1 MTAGPADIKDM
12 TTRCYCPHI
21 QLDQDSLTIT
31 DSKEIHHIKNVLRL
45 KKGEALTV
53 FDGKG
58 QEYHGVID
66 TLEAQTAVIHV
77 NDVRRNNR
85 LRPLLILACAVPKNG
100 KFEIIIE
107 KATELGVDEIIPL
120 QTRRT
125 EVVFKPEA
133 RGKKQQ
139 RFESVAVSAAKQ
151 CGRSTIPVIHPPMN
165 LKDALAYLKTKTF
178 PVIPSLQGDR
188 QPLLKVLEALDAGKG
203 ISFLIGPE
211 GDFTPE
217 EYQLAW
223 TEGAAAATLGETVL
237 RVETA
242 AISVVA
248 AANFYMDVRHSEPRL
263 SGAKNL

>member
-1 MTAGPADIKDM
+1 MPF
-12 TTRCYCPHI
+12 RCYCPQI
-21 QLDQDSLTIT
+21 RLNQNALRIT
-31 DSKEIHHIKNVLRL
+31 DPKEIHHIKNVLRL

-58 QEYHGVID
+58 REYHGVID
-66 TLEAQTAVIHV
+66 SLEAQTAVIHV
-77 NDVRRNNR
+77 HDVRRNER
-85 LRPLLILACAVPKNG
+85 FRPLLILACAVPKKG
-100 KFEIIIE
+100 KFETIIE

-151 CGRSTIPVIHPPMN
+151 CGRGIIPVIHPPMN
-165 LKDALAYLKTKTF
+165 LKDALAYLKTKTSLI
-178 PVIPSLQGDR
+178 IPSLSGDR
-188 QPLLKVLEALDAGKG
+188 QPLLKVLEGFDGSQG
-203 ISFLIGPE
+203 VSFLIGPE

-217 EYQLAW
+217 EYQSAW
-223 TEGAAAATLGETVL
+223 KEGACAVTLGETVL

-242 AISVVA
+242 AISSVA
-248 AANFYMDVRHSEPRL
+248 AANFYLDKQA
-263 SGAKNL
+263 AKPVKKI

>member
-1 MTAGPADIKDM
+1 M
-12 TTRCYCPHI
+12 TTRCFCPHI
-21 QLDQDSLTIT
+21 QPDQNSLTIT

-45 KKGEALTV
+45 KKGEPLTV

-58 QEYHGVID
+58 NEYHGVIGS
-66 TLEAQTAVIHV
+66 LEPQTVVIRV
-77 NDVRRNNR
+77 NDVRRNER
-85 LRPLLILACAVPKNG
+85 LRPLLILACAVPKKG
-100 KFEIIIE
+100 KFETIIE

-151 CGRSTIPVIHPPMN
+151 CGRSVIPVIHPPMN
-165 LKDALAYLKTKTF
+165 LKDALVYLKTKTS
-178 PVIPSLQGDR
+178 PVIPSLSGDR
-188 QPLLKVLEALDAGKG
+188 QPLLKVLEEFDWSRGV
-203 ISFLIGPE
+203 SFLIGPE

-217 EYQLAW
+217 EYQSAW
-223 TEGAAAATLGETVL
+223 KEGACAVTLGETVL

-242 AISVVA
+242 AISSVA
-248 AANFYMDVRHSEPRL
+248 AANFYLDKQT
-263 SGAKNL
+263 AKPAKKSR